1 GTMAAFESV
10 WPPTKLS
17 VATFGC
23 ALPVGKAMMKL
34 SVGPGADPKTATL
47 TEYAFTFAGITL
59 QLVEVRSAKE
69 RVELSAI
76 IPPPSAPGLL
86 SRVSTARHGSMAM
99 KLALEDTAALGPT
112 RNGAADGTTQF
123 FSGRSSSLM
132 GSGRAARRLTATID
146 ATTVTAT
153 ARGMS
158 SLPGILN
165 GARQPI
171 TSRGCSYFTPSR
183 NSCTCAALI
192 TTPERLPSV

>member
-47 TEYAFTFAGITL
+47 TEYAFTFAGMTL
-59 QLVEVRSAKE
+59 QLVAVRSAND

-99 KLALEDTAALGPT
+99 KLALEEIAALGPT
-112 RNGAADGTTQF
+112 RSGAAEGTTQF
-123 FSGRSSSLM
+123 FSGSSSSLM
-132 GSGRAARRLTATID
+132 GSGRAAKRLGETRQARQT
-146 ATTVTAT
+146 TAT
-153 ARGMS
+153 ARFM
-158 SLPGILN
+158 
-165 GARQPI
+165 
-171 TSRGCSYFTPSR
+171 R
-183 NSCTCAALI
+183 NLH
-192 TTPERLPSV
+192 R